1 MSIEHGVFKI
11 SVRPS
16 SYGFL
21 DNLYRVSEAECV
33 FCSFLFLQCLRGL
46 TRPAVVAMRACAMTR
61 AMPLVIAAV
70 KEDLVEENEKVSSFP
85 LNYLLK
91 VAYYSFI
98 RVQEVYTINEQI

>member
-1 MSIEHGVFKI
+1 MSIEHGFFKI

-70 KEDLVEENEKVSSFP
+70 KEDLVEENEKVSSSP

-91 VAYYSFI
+91 LKLGAFYFVTDWA
-98 RVQEVYTINEQI
+98 EG